1 MNSVLISIHPKY
13 CELIANGKKTVEVR
27 KTKPKLDVPFKCY
40 IYMTAGYASYPVTI
54 NGEPYTCHNNGGMV
68 VIGEFVCDKIY
79 TIDKDSV
86 GFSYNT
92 DKEITYFEFAENV
105 LDLHCC
111 LTDKELNKYLG
122 IFKGYAWHISD
133 LVIYDKPKVLRE
145 FKPYN
150 RKCEYSHLGYA
161 IPNCKEC
168 HDCYVKRPPQSYMY
182 VEELGV
188 RV

>member
-1 MNSVLISIHPKY
+1 MKSIMLSIQPKY

-40 IYMTAGYASYPVTI
+40 IYCTQEKHKIDALHILP
-54 NGEPYTCHNNGGMV
+54 NGKVEGWQIERANILGEYCNGK
-68 VIGEFVCDKIY
+68 VIGEFVCDYITGLKADNMIQAY
-79 TIDKDSV
+79 
-86 GFSYNT
+86 YNNT
-92 DKEITYFEFAENV
+92 KET
-105 LDLHCC
+105 C
-111 LTDKELNKYLG
+111 LTDEEITKYANGGKL
-122 IFKGYAWHISD
+122 YYWHITD
-133 LVIYDKPKVLRE
+133 LVIYDKLKVLRE

-168 HDCYVKRPPQSYMY
+168 HDCYVKRPPQSYCF

-188 RV
+188 